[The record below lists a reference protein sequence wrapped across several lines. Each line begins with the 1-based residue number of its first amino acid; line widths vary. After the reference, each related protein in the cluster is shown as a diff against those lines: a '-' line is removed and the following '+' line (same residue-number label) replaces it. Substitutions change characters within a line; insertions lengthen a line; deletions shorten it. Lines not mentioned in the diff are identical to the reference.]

1 MLGQL
6 QENEEVGTANY
17 QLVMGYNT
25 TVHGFINA
33 GWYCFWT
40 FSICLAILNTCNY
53 RYWFIV
59 MFMYQG

>member
-33 GWYCFWT
+33 G
-40 FSICLAILNTCNY
+40 
-53 RYWFIV
+53 
-59 MFMYQG
+59 